1 MATRDTEGERKDIKR
16 RRDRQRERRR
26 ETQRETER

>member
-16 RRDRQRERRR
+16 RRDRQRE
-26 ETQRETER
+26 TERDKERD